1 MGLCDYMVW
10 SAAQALVK
18 DEATNTHRVGGL
30 VIYTTRIW
38 HMAQKVD
45 VMPATIQ
52 ARCSFQ
58 WVLMNGKSM

>member
-1 MGLCDYMVW
+1 MARCGYMVW

-18 DEATNTHRVGGL
+18 DEATNTHRVGGV
-30 VIYTTRIW
+30 VIFTTQMW
-38 HMAQKVD
+38 QMDQKVC
-45 VMPATIQ
+45 VMPATVQ